1 MIVVIGIPI
10 ARPARSLR
18 RVTGVAPAAALAA
31 ARSGARVELVGKV
44 GDDEAGDAA
53 ALALAQAG
61 VGHAALLRDPAHA
74 TPVAI
79 ETESSGAAV
88 DHPVDDV
95 GDAPRALEPAD
106 RRRWPALEAEDVELA
121 LRYLPDIRTIVVA
134 EPVSDAV
141 LKIVRQAARY
151 LAARLVV
158 VTAFA
163 DAAPDADLVLAPPDD
178 DRDSAFA
185 GLLGEVAAA
194 LERGEGVENA
204 LESAKAALGVS
215 AAR

>member
-10 ARPARSLR
+10 ARPAISPQ

-79 ETESSGAAV
+79 ETESSEAAV

-95 GDAPRALEPAD
+95 GNAPRALEPAD

-134 EPVSDAV
+134 EPVSDSV

-178 DRDSAFA
+178 DPDSAFA